1 MSSPTTFPLTAKS
14 LSILNSETSHLSVS
28 NDDMDGCAS
37 ECSYYS
43 LPELE
48 NDEWLGRIPASEV
61 RKQAKLVP
69 DVALPG
75 VRYPQELHNKE
86 GLPLRVPGPWK
97 EYPLCLNGRFVYG
110 NPGPARVVVN
120 PSVPDGHDVIYHT
133 TRGNSGFLQ
142 AKYRPKGHGKG
153 PLRKLVPQPSLPLP
167 SPTLASSPPSPPSV
181 YGTAWTNQGYYNA
194 PTWPNYCTNYYL
206 QSAVM
211 APNAMLQCYPGF
223 QPLNI
228 SPPHFWPVG

>member
-1 MSSPTTFPLTAKS
+1 MSSPTSFPLTAES

-28 NDDMDGCAS
+28 NDDMDGCATLFLNLKMTNGS
-37 ECSYYS
+37 VASQLQRSASRPSWC
-43 LPELE
+43 PM
-48 NDEWLGRIPASEV
+48 WLY
-61 RKQAKLVP
+61 LVS
-69 DVALPG
+69 
-75 VRYPQELHNKE
+75 RYPQELHNKE

-167 SPTLASSPPSPPSV
+167 SPTLASSPPSPPNV
-181 YGTAWTNQGYYNA
+181 YGTTWTNQGYYNA
-194 PTWPNYCTNYYL
+194 PAWPNYCTNYYL

-228 SPPHFWPVG
+228 SPLQFWPVV